1 MPYIPN
7 LPQIPNRYA
16 AAHANPQGEGDAR
29 PTALQII
36 QDEGLV
42 GKLDDKVAL
51 VTGGTNGIGL
61 EIVRHLAKTGMKVFF
76 TSRNLAK
83 GEKVKTQLQGEDAS
97 LRLEVVEMELS
108 SLKSVKKG
116 AEHVLDSTV
125 RLDVLVN
132 NAGIA
137 ATPRGYTEEGY
148 EQQFGVNYLAHF
160 YLFQLL
166 KPLLLD
172 TAANNNVNVR
182 VVTTSST
189 SHTAS
194 TVLPENNYDTANPN
208 GKGYEPG
215 VSYAHSNTA
224 KIWFCNEVER
234 RYGSEGV
241 HAISIHPGG
250 FGSGLMESSDEET
263 RKMLEKL
270 IQMPHIRKVWKSVQQ
285 GAATSQLACVGKQ
298 YDGIGGFYMEDC
310 GVSKPIPDDTNW
322 AGYGFKSWAFDEE
335 GEKKLWADS
344 LKMVGLED
352 EL

>member
-42 GKLDDKVAL
+42 GKLDGKVAL

-83 GEKVKTQLQGEDAS
+83 GEKVKAQLQGEDAS

-132 NAGIA
+132 NAG
-137 ATPRGYTEEGY
+137 
-148 EQQFGVNYLAHF
+148 
-160 YLFQLL
+160 
-166 KPLLLD
+166 K
-172 TAANNNVNVR
+172 
-182 VVTTSST
+182 
-189 SHTAS
+189 
-194 TVLPENNYDTANPN
+194 
-208 GKGYEPG
+208 
-215 VSYAHSNTA
+215 
-224 KIWFCNEVER
+224 
-234 RYGSEGV
+234 
-241 HAISIHPGG
+241 
-250 FGSGLMESSDEET
+250 
-263 RKMLEKL
+263 
-270 IQMPHIRKVWKSVQQ
+270 
-285 GAATSQLACVGKQ
+285 
-298 YDGIGGFYMEDC
+298 
-310 GVSKPIPDDTNW
+310 
-322 AGYGFKSWAFDEE
+322 
-335 GEKKLWADS
+335 
-344 LKMVGLED
+344 
-352 EL
+352 